1 MQMSSVFKERAL
13 VCFALT
19 VSETPKF
26 VTPVPTPQL
35 SPLIVMH
42 WPPNSGVD
50 NVVTIAW
57 NE

>member
-13 VCFALT
+13 VCFAFT

-26 VTPVPTPQL
+26 VTPVPTSQL

-42 WPPNSGVD
+42 WAPKFRHGQHGNRFL
-50 NVVTIAW
+50 
-57 NE
+57 E

>member
-13 VCFALT
+13 VCFAFT

-26 VTPVPTPQL
+26 VTPVPTSQL

-42 WPPNSGVD
+42 WAPKFRHGQHGNCFL
-50 NVVTIAW
+50 
-57 NE
+57 E